1 MEKRTEAEVLAWEK
15 QAYGMP
21 SRLIDDLVNQ
31 ADAGS
36 SIYDASMLLAGHLS
50 DLQEAYCN
58 QESDFQ
64 TYDDNRLRQELNVAK
79 YILFKY
85 IMDKVRGA
93 E

>member
-21 SRLIDDLVNQ
+21 SRLIDDLVNH

-36 SIYDASMLLAGHLS
+36 RIYDASMFLAGHLS
-50 DLQEAYCN
+50 NLQEEFCN
-58 QESDFQ
+58 QESEDQ
-64 TYDDNRLRQELNVAK
+64 TPKENRLRQELNVAK

-85 IMDKVRGA
+85 ILDKVRGS